1 MRPDLGYLEVS
12 VNSPVSIPIFQF
24 KTVIVVAGVLLL
36 IQGVAQVFR
45 AIHCMKTG
53 EWLLAA
59 EDVEETEVQLLRE
72 QEEAA
77 AKHAQQGS

>member
-1 MRPDLGYLEVS
+1 
-12 VNSPVSIPIFQF
+12 
-24 KTVIVVAGVLLL
+24 
-36 IQGVAQVFR
+36 
-45 AIHCMKTG
+45 MKTG

-77 AKHAQQGS
+77 EAAAKHAQQGG

>member
-1 MRPDLGYLEVS
+1 
-12 VNSPVSIPIFQF
+12 
-24 KTVIVVAGVLLL
+24 
-36 IQGVAQVFR
+36 
-45 AIHCMKTG
+45 MKTG

-77 AKHAQQGS
+77 AAAAKQAQQGS